1 MGCTF
6 DCFTSTW
13 NSRSYLITLLIVA
26 WVIPLIVILNSH
38 LRIIVYLR
46 KANIQSLFIS
56 NLPCRSRLHS
66 NDVRHN
72 EQGLDQ
78 EESSCGD
85 NKCFPHVTQRVRSE
99 LKSQLLFYGFKSNV
113 IYSNKF
119 NHIDVYFISHT
130 AFDGRKTVKNGHNTF
145 TRMVCRVDTICRNEF
160 VDHDWCQVPLT
171 RTWLD
176 SHHGL

>member
-6 DCFTSTW
+6 DCFTNTW

-38 LRIIVYLR
+38 LRIIMYLR
-46 KANIQSLFIS
+46 KANIQSLLIS

-72 EQGLDQ
+72 EPRPSLDQ

-85 NKCFPHVTQRVRSE
+85 NKCFPHVTQRVS
-99 LKSQLLFYGFKSNV
+99 S
-113 IYSNKF
+113 
-119 NHIDVYFISHT
+119 
-130 AFDGRKTVKNGHNTF
+130 TVKIS
-145 TRMVCRVDTICRNEF
+145 VTILHLKLYLIKLYSIR
-160 VDHDWCQVPLT
+160 
-171 RTWLD
+171 
-176 SHHGL
+176 

>member
-6 DCFTSTW
+6 DCFTATW

-38 LRIIVYLR
+38 LRIIMYLR
-46 KANIQSLFIS
+46 TANIQSLLIS

-66 NDVRHN
+66 NTVRHN

-85 NKCFPHVTQRVRSE
+85 NKCFPHVTQRVSPSS
-99 LKSQLLFYGFKSNV
+99 KSQLQFYIFKL
-113 IYSNKF
+113 KF
-119 NHIDVYFISHT
+119 NTLDYIQSDRYKFYIVYSFWWKKSSQKWSPR
-130 AFDGRKTVKNGHNTF
+130 FYWYGLLRGHH
-145 TRMVCRVDTICRNEF
+145 MPQWAC
-160 VDHDWCQVPLT
+160 
-171 RTWLD
+171 
-176 SHHGL
+176 G

>member
-1 MGCTF
+1 MRLSHFFKFQSFYMGCTF
-6 DCFTSTW
+6 DCFTDTW

-38 LRIIVYLR
+38 LRIIMYLR
-46 KANIQSLFIS
+46 TANIQSLFIS

-99 LKSQLLFYGFKSNV
+99 LKSQLLFYGFKSKC
-113 IYSNKF
+113 YLL
-119 NHIDVYFISHT
+119 
-130 AFDGRKTVKNGHNTF
+130 
-145 TRMVCRVDTICRNEF
+145 E
-160 VDHDWCQVPLT
+160 
-171 RTWLD
+171 
-176 SHHGL
+176 